1 MRVLWIAQNGGN
13 YKKGIIKGTGG
24 WIGAL
29 QGELVKR
36 FPDLELGIT
45 FASPDSESIKEGNVT
60 YFPFRTT
67 DNNDFSK
74 GVDRLFHSE
83 KYRLNRLSHG
93 MKRVMDEYKPD
104 VVHVWGIEVLS
115 AAIIPLIAPPFVVL
129 IQGLLSL
136 CIYTYLP
143 PSFSKDD
150 LRRASNY
157 LNPINWL
164 KRVVGKTP
172 MGSYKAFKRA
182 VERELFYGK
191 YVKNW
196 IGRTDWDHT
205 ASQMLSPGSRYFH
218 CDELMRGDFKG
229 TQWRFHYDGKMIRIH
244 SSLSGPWYKGIDV
257 AFKTAEVLKLQGVK
271 IEWDI
276 YGISS
281 NAEVVRYFRKNL
293 GIWPE
298 SVGVRFHGHV
308 DGKTMREGLLQSDV
322 YVHPSYIENSS
333 NAIAGAQMLGV
344 PVIAQFVGGNPI
356 MLKNDSGVLVAP
368 NEPYILASKI
378 MEMRKKN
385 IAEGY
390 SERALAVA
398 SERQN
403 TGKTCSDLINIYETI
418 ISESGNLSRMGG
430 VIFLIHSYLFRERR
444 AA

>member
-45 FASPDSESIKEGNVT
+45 FASPDSEPVKEGNVT
-60 YFPFRTT
+60 YFPIRTT
-67 DNNDFSK
+67 DNNNISK
-74 GVDRLFHSE
+74 GIDRLFHSE
-83 KYRLNRLSHG
+83 KYRLNRLAQG
-93 MKRVMDEYKPD
+93 MKEVMDEYKPD
-104 VVHVWGIEVLS
+104 VVHVWGIEVPS
-115 AAIIPLIAPPFVVL
+115 AAIIPLIDRPFVVH

-136 CIYTYLP
+136 YLYIYLP

-157 LNPINWL
+157 LNPINWV
-164 KRVVGKTP
+164 KRAVGKTA
-172 MGSYKAFKRA
+172 MESYKSFKRA
-182 VERELFYGK
+182 AERELLYGK

-196 IGRTDWDHT
+196 IGRTDWDQT
-205 ASQMLSPGSRYFH
+205 ASQMLSPESRYFH
-218 CDELMRGDFKG
+218 CEELMRGDFNG
-229 TQWRFHYDGKMIRIH
+229 ARWHFHYDGETVRLH

-257 AFKTAEVLKLQGVK
+257 VLKTAEVLKRQGVK
-271 IEWDI
+271 AEWNI
-276 YGISS
+276 YGVSRD
-281 NAEVVRYFRKNL
+281 AEVVRYFIRHF
-293 GIWPE
+293 GISPDN
-298 SVGVRFHGHV
+298 VGVGFHGHV
-308 DGKTMREGLLQSDV
+308 DGKAIREGLLQSDV

-333 NAIAGAQMLGV
+333 NAIAEAQMLGV
-344 PVIAQFVGGNPI
+344 PVIAQFVGGNPT

-403 TGKTCSDLINIYETI
+403 TEKTCSDLINIYKTI
-418 ISESGNLSRMGG
+418 ISESGNLSRRGG
-430 VIFLIHSYLFRERR
+430 
-444 AA
+444 

>member
-36 FPDLELGIT
+36 YPDMELGIT
-45 FASPDSESIKEGNVT
+45 FESSDYESIKEGNVT
-60 YFPFRTT
+60 YFPVRTT

-83 KYRLNRLSHG
+83 KYRLNRLARG
-93 MKRVMDEYKPD
+93 MKEVMDKYKPD
-104 VVHVWGIEVLS
+104 IVHVWGIEVPS
-115 AAIIPLIAPPFVVL
+115 AAIIPLIDRPFVVH

-136 CIYTYLP
+136 YIYIYLP

-164 KRVVGKTP
+164 KRAVGKTA

-182 VERELFYGK
+182 AERELLYGK

-196 IGRTDWDHT
+196 IGRTDWDQT
-205 ASQMLSPGSRYFH
+205 ASQMLSPESRYFH
-218 CDELMRGDFKG
+218 CEELMRGDFNG
-229 TQWRFHYDGKMIRIH
+229 ARWHFHYDGDTVGIH

-257 AFKTAEVLKLQGVK
+257 VLKTAEVMKRQGVK
-271 IEWDI
+271 AEWNI
-276 YGISS
+276 YGVSRDS
-281 NAEVVRYFRKNL
+281 EVVRYFIRHL
-293 GIWPE
+293 GISPE
-298 SVGVRFHGHV
+298 NVGVRFHGHV
-308 DGKTMREGLLQSDV
+308 DGKAIREGLLQSDV

-333 NAIAGAQMLGV
+333 NAIAEAQMLGV
-344 PVIAQFVGGNPI
+344 PVIAQFVGGNPT

-403 TGKTCSDLINIYETI
+403 TEKTCSDLINIYKTI
-418 ISESGNLSRMGG
+418 ISESGNLSRRGG
-430 VIFLIHSYLFRERR
+430 VIFLIHSCLYSERR